1 MENRYL
7 LILGDSFALGVIT
20 LIGFASHGELSI
32 ASLPRMLTTF
42 LPLLAGW
49 FVAAP
54 WLGLFKLQKQSY
66 SFLWRVPLTMLLSAP
81 LASVLRAVILNESAL
96 PLFTLILGGSTTM
109 ALWIWRGIWE
119 WINRSNVVRLNQK
132 QF

>member
-1 MENRYL
+1 MKNPYL
-7 LILGDSFALGVIT
+7 LILGDSLTLGVIT

-54 WLGLFKLQKQSY
+54 WLRLFYPQKQDY
-66 SFLWRVPLTMLLSAP
+66 SFLWRVPLTMLLTAP
-81 LASVLRAVILNESAL
+81 LASVLRAVILNESAS
-96 PLFTLILGGSTTM
+96 PLFTLILGCSTTV
-109 ALWIWRGIWE
+109 ALLVWRSIWVWIDRP
-119 WINRSNVVRLNQK
+119 NVVKSN
-132 QF
+132 